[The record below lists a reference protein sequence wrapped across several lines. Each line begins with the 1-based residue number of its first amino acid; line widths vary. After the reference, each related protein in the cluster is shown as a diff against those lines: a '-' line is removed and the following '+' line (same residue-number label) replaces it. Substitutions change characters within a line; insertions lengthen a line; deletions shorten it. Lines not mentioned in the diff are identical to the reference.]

1 MLMLHTPVAH
11 FNQPRDVFFV
21 LIFVGVVFD
30 VVKESACADVR
41 HYSYYYSLSI
51 YVIRSFVS
59 QIEIQTKVFQEAHCS
74 LTSKTSLV
82 VIFWYHMRTERYGQ
96 VNMSILYKRGTGNNV
111 C

>member
-1 MLMLHTPVAH
+1 MLMLHTPGAH
-11 FNQPRDVFFV
+11 FNQPIDVFFV

-59 QIEIQTKVFQEAHCS
+59 QIEIQTKVFEEVHCS
-74 LTSKTSLV
+74 LIEVKLV
-82 VIFWYHMRTERYGQ
+82 
-96 VNMSILYKRGTGNNV
+96 
-111 C
+111 